1 MDAWGQCTIFG
12 PSIPWLCMQ
21 QSARFTHALHQQ
33 HSRLSTEN
41 QAVTTFTLR
50 GQQMLYHDAHTHTHM
65 HTMNSIIPSKHG
77 HVQQMET
84 LLDTQTQGPAT
95 NGLPFLKPVTSR
107 SPLGTRMDLL
117 GRRGDSHGSSVAVTS
132 NLERSAWKCRGTFGH
147 GNPLEIEVLMED
159 VEVK

>member
-50 GQQMLYHDAHTHTHM
+50 GQQMLYHDAHTHTC
-65 HTMNSIIPSKHG
+65 TPWIPSFLQNMDMSNKWKLSWTPKLKDL
-77 HVQQMET
+77 QQMVYLFWNRSPVGV
-84 LLDTQTQGPAT
+84 LLGPAWT
-95 NGLPFLKPVTSR
+95 CSAEEAIAMAAPSQWHQIWKGQPGNAA
-107 SPLGTRMDLL
+107 
-117 GRRGDSHGSSVAVTS
+117 GRLAMGI
-132 NLERSAWKCRGTFGH
+132 
-147 GNPLEIEVLMED
+147 P
-159 VEVK
+159 